1 VILQTISQ
9 LKLEFIC
16 GDCMKGEAFLLAAV
30 IISVALVVM
39 FQPMRSEYLVKQK
52 QLLQKEFF
60 LDIFENIFNEIKN
73 SIYFSYDNFDSMILN
88 SYDFLNFSQKIAN
101 QKSMNFE
108 SLVLILKADG
118 TNKINVTAINF
129 LSDNLQL
136 NLTFNNTQN
145 SIVIL
150 PLYSINST
158 SFTYTPGNTYT
169 LTIKYENIA
178 RSIDIETLANKQ
190 IYLAYVDVSLNWLE
204 ESRRNIEY
212 FFMS

>member
-1 VILQTISQ
+1 
-9 LKLEFIC
+9 
-16 GDCMKGEAFLLAAV
+16 MKGEAFLLAAV
-30 IISVALVVM
+30 IISVALVAM

-118 TNKINVTAINF
+118 TSKINVTAINF

-169 LTIKYENIA
+169 LTIQYENIQ
-178 RSIDIETLANKQ
+178 RSVDIETLANKQ
-190 IYLAYVDVSLNWLE
+190 IYLAYADVSLNWLE
-204 ESRRNIEY
+204 ESRRNIGY

>member
-1 VILQTISQ
+1 
-9 LKLEFIC
+9 
-16 GDCMKGEAFLLAAV
+16 MKGEAFLLAAV
-30 IISVALVVM
+30 IISVALVAM

-60 LDIFENIFNEIKN
+60 LDIFENIFKEIKN
-73 SIYFSYDNFDSMILN
+73 LIYFSYDNFDSMILD

-108 SLVLILKADG
+108 SLVLIFKADG

-158 SFTYTPGNTYT
+158 NFTYTPGNTYT
-169 LTIKYENIA
+169 LTIQYENIA
-178 RSIDIETLANKQ
+178 RSINIETLANKQ
-190 IYLAYVDVSLNWLE
+190 VYLAYVDVSLNWLE

>member
-1 VILQTISQ
+1 
-9 LKLEFIC
+9 
-16 GDCMKGEAFLLAAV
+16 MKGEAFLLAAV
-30 IISVALVVM
+30 IISVALVAM
-39 FQPMRSEYLVKQK
+39 FQPMRNEYLVKQK
-52 QLLQKEFF
+52 QMFQKEFF

-118 TNKINVTAINF
+118 TNKINVTVINF

-136 NLTFNNTQN
+136 NLIFNNTQN

-169 LTIKYENIA
+169 LTIQYENIA

>member
-1 VILQTISQ
+1 
-9 LKLEFIC
+9 
-16 GDCMKGEAFLLAAV
+16 MKGEAFLLAAV
-30 IISVALVVM
+30 IISVALVAM

-88 SYDFLNFSQKIAN
+88 SYDFLNFSQKIAK

-108 SLVLILKADG
+108 SLILILKADG

-136 NLTFNNTQN
+136 NLIFNNTQN
-145 SIVIL
+145 SIVIS

-169 LTIKYENIA
+169 LTIQYENIA

>member
-1 VILQTISQ
+1 
-9 LKLEFIC
+9 
-16 GDCMKGEAFLLAAV
+16 MKGEAFLLAAV
-30 IISVALVVM
+30 IISVALVAM
-39 FQPMRSEYLVKQK
+39 FQPMRNEYLVKQK

-60 LDIFENIFNEIKN
+60 LDIFESIFNEIKN

-88 SYDFLNFSQKIAN
+88 SYDFLKFSQKIAN

-118 TNKINVTAINF
+118 TSKINVTAINF

-136 NLTFNNTQN
+136 NLIFNNTQN

-158 SFTYTPGNTYT
+158 NFTYTPGNTYT
-169 LTIKYENIA
+169 LTIQYENIA

>member
-1 VILQTISQ
+1 
-9 LKLEFIC
+9 
-16 GDCMKGEAFLLAAV
+16 MKGEAFLLAAV

-88 SYDFLNFSQKIAN
+88 SYDSLNFSQKIAN

-108 SLVLILKADG
+108 SLVLILKSDG
-118 TNKINVTAINF
+118 TSKINVTAINF

-136 NLTFNNTQN
+136 NLTFNNTRN

-169 LTIKYENIA
+169 LTIQYENIA

-204 ESRRNIEY
+204 ESRRNVEY

>member
-1 VILQTISQ
+1 
-9 LKLEFIC
+9 
-16 GDCMKGEAFLLAAV
+16 MKGEAFLLAAL
-30 IISVALVVM
+30 IISVALVAM

-73 SIYFSYDNFDSMILN
+73 SIYFSYDNFDLMILN
-88 SYDFLNFSQKIAN
+88 SYNFLNFSQKIAN
-101 QKSMNFE
+101 KKSMNFE

-118 TNKINVTAINF
+118 TSKINVTAINF
-129 LSDNLQL
+129 LSDNLLL
-136 NLTFNNTQN
+136 NLTLNNTQN

-150 PLYSINST
+150 PIYSINST

-169 LTIKYENIA
+169 LTIQYENIE
-178 RSIDIETLANKQ
+178 RSIDIETKANKQ

-204 ESRRNIEY
+204 EIRRNIDY

>member
-1 VILQTISQ
+1 
-9 LKLEFIC
+9 
-16 GDCMKGEAFLLAAV
+16 MKGEAFLLAAV
-30 IISVALVVM
+30 IVSVALVAM
-39 FQPMRSEYLVKQK
+39 FQPMRNEYLVKQK

-108 SLVLILKADG
+108 SLALILKADG

-136 NLTFNNTQN
+136 NLTLNNTQS
-145 SIVIL
+145 SIIIL

-158 SFTYTPGNTYT
+158 SFTYTPGNTCT
-169 LTIKYENIA
+169 LTIQYENIQ

>member
-1 VILQTISQ
+1 
-9 LKLEFIC
+9 
-16 GDCMKGEAFLLAAV
+16 MKGEAFLLAAV

-118 TNKINVTAINF
+118 INKINVTAINF

-136 NLTFNNTQN
+136 NLIFNNTQN

-169 LTIKYENIA
+169 LTIQYENIE

>member
-1 VILQTISQ
+1 
-9 LKLEFIC
+9 
-16 GDCMKGEAFLLAAV
+16 MKGEAFLLAAV
-30 IISVALVVM
+30 IISVALVAM
-39 FQPMRSEYLVKQK
+39 FQPMRSEYLVRQK

-88 SYDFLNFSQKIAN
+88 SYDFLNFSQKIAK

-108 SLVLILKADG
+108 SLILILKADG

-136 NLTFNNTQN
+136 NLIFNNTQN
-145 SIVIL
+145 SIVIS

-169 LTIKYENIA
+169 LTIQYENIA

>member
-1 VILQTISQ
+1 
-9 LKLEFIC
+9 
-16 GDCMKGEAFLLAAV
+16 MKGEAFLLAAV
-30 IISVALVVM
+30 IISVALVAM
-39 FQPMRSEYLVKQK
+39 FQPIRNEYLVKQK

-73 SIYFSYDNFDSMILN
+73 SIYFSYDNFDSMILD

-118 TNKINVTAINF
+118 TSKINVTAINF
-129 LSDNLQL
+129 LSDNLHL
-136 NLTFNNTQN
+136 NLTLNNTQN

-169 LTIKYENIA
+169 LTIQYENIQ
-178 RSIDIETLANKQ
+178 RSIDIETIANKQ
-190 IYLAYVDVSLNWLE
+190 IYLAYADVSLNWLE
-204 ESRRNIEY
+204 ESRRNVEY

>member
-1 VILQTISQ
+1 
-9 LKLEFIC
+9 
-16 GDCMKGEAFLLAAV
+16 MKGEAFLLAAV
-30 IISVALVVM
+30 IISVALVAM
-39 FQPMRSEYLVKQK
+39 FQPIRNEYLVKQK

-73 SIYFSYDNFDSMILN
+73 SIYFSYDNFESMILD

-108 SLVLILKADG
+108 SLILILKADE

-136 NLTFNNTQN
+136 NLIFNNTQN
-145 SIVIL
+145 SILIL

-158 SFTYTPGNTYT
+158 SFIYTPGNTYT
-169 LTIKYENIA
+169 LTIQYENIE
-178 RSIDIETLANKQ
+178 RSIDIETKANKQ
-190 IYLAYVDVSLNWLE
+190 IYLAYVDVSLSWLE